1 MNLYEIDARM
11 HTDPILIKDIL
22 KNDMYLYN
30 LNEVKELFSEEMK
43 EEKSL
48 EPMIGRIRFAV
59 LNKHKAIYDFLCEA
73 QNKKLFTPLDNIQD
87 EALTRMIN
95 HMYVLDVLT
104 NKMAN
109 DFEFMAVVRDQILK
123 VRQGLGVPAD
133 LIGQLEFLK
142 KVTGSMFI
150 PVKTVT
156 MDWVF
161 SEYVDIRS
169 KGELKGK
176 QKEARAGGLK
186 LNILE
191 ASVTEK
197 NNGFLKN
204 AVAGIALGE
213 VAPKD
218 IYLEGKKTFL
228 YTPTIKNGHNFI
240 KVGT

>member
-1 MNLYEIDARM
+1 
-11 HTDPILIKDIL
+11 
-22 KNDMYLYN
+22 
-30 LNEVKELFSEEMK
+30 
-43 EEKSL
+43 
-48 EPMIGRIRFAV
+48 MIFCVRLRI
-59 LNKHKAIYDFLCEA
+59 
-73 QNKKLFTPLDNIQD
+73 KKLFTPLDNIQD

-204 AVAGIALGE
+204 AVAEL
-213 VAPKD
+213 P
-218 IYLEGKKTFL
+218 
-228 YTPTIKNGHNFI
+228 
-240 KVGT
+240 